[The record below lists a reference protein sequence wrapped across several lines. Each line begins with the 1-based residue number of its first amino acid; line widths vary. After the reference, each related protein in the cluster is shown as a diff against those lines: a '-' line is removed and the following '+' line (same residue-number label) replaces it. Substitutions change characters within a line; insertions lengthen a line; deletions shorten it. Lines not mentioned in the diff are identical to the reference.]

1 MFRIRCVALFILGAS
16 LLARGQQTKVSVA
29 SIESLIRSQQYDQA
43 LQITQSALRET
54 PNDFRLWTLEGIVLS
69 FKGSN
74 QDALNAFERAL
85 SLSPNY
91 AAALKGAVQLLF
103 QVQDKR
109 AIPLLEKILKADP
122 KDETGHEM
130 LAILEARQGNC
141 QAAID
146 HFLLSV
152 KAIETHPDSLEAYG
166 YCLVQTKQPQK
177 AIPVFEQLAAL
188 LPQQTYPKHNLAV
201 VLVEAKQHEAALKV
215 LEPLLATDQSDPDL
229 LSLASEAYEAVRNTP
244 KAVSLLRQAIVLNP
258 VNANY
263 YVAFALLCL
272 DHESFQVGINMI
284 NAGLQ
289 FISDNPSL
297 YISRGLLYA
306 QLSQYD
312 KAEADFNTAD
322 RLDSAQ
328 TLSLYAR
335 SLALLEKDH
344 SVGSDKAVLA
354 LRSQLKAHPDS
365 ALLHCLLA
373 RLLVNEG
380 PAINSEAFKEAMR
393 SALLAVKLK
402 PDLVEARNI
411 LANLYM
417 RSGQDSLAIE
427 QCRLA
432 LQYAP
437 TDRTAVYRL
446 MTALRRSGQ
455 SEHRDEIQ
463 ALAKRLSDIQQA
475 ELRDETDRK
484 RFRLVEQQPIA
495 GPGTTGPK
503 HEY

>member
-1 MFRIRCVALFILGAS
+1 MFRTRCMVLFILGAS
-16 LLARGQQTKVSVA
+16 FVAQGPQTKVSIA
-29 SIESLIRSQQYDQA
+29 SIESLIRSQEYDQA
-43 LQITQSALRET
+43 LQTTRSALQET

-69 FKGSN
+69 IKGEN
-74 QDALNAFERAL
+74 QDALNAFEKAL

-91 AAALKGAVQLLF
+91 GAALRGEVRILYAA
-103 QVQDKR
+103 QDKR
-109 AIPLLEKILKADP
+109 AIPLLETILKADP
-122 KDETGHEM
+122 NDEAAHEM
-130 LAILEARQGNC
+130 LATFDAKQGNC

-146 HFLLSV
+146 HFLFSV
-152 KAIETHPDSLEAYG
+152 KAIGTHPESLQAYG
-166 YCLVQTKQPQK
+166 YCLVQTGQSEK
-177 AIPVFEQLAAL
+177 AIPVFEQLASV
-188 LPQQTYPKHNLAV
+188 LPQQTFPKYDLAV
-201 VLVEAKQHEAALKV
+201 ALVESNQDEAALKV
-215 LEPLLATDQSDPDL
+215 LEPLLAKDSQDPEL

-244 KAVSLLRQAIVLNP
+244 KAVSLLRQAIVMNP
-258 VNANY
+258 ANANY

-289 FISDNPSL
+289 FVSDDPSL

-312 KAEADFNTAD
+312 KAEADFDTAD

-335 SLALLEKDH
+335 SLALLQKDH

-354 LRSQLKAHPDS
+354 IRSQLKAHPDS

-380 PAINSEAFKEAMR
+380 PATDSEVFKEAMR
-393 SALLAVKLK
+393 SALLAVKLE
-402 PDLVEARNI
+402 PDLVEARDI

-417 RSGQDSLAIE
+417 RSGQDNLAIE

-432 LQYAP
+432 LQYVP

-455 SEHRDEIQ
+455 SEHREEIQ
-463 ALAKRLSDIQQA
+463 ALMKRLSEIQQA
-475 ELRDETDRK
+475 ELRNDTDRK
-484 RFRLVEQQPIA
+484 RFRLVEQQPA
-495 GPGTTGPK
+495 PLK
-503 HEY
+503 